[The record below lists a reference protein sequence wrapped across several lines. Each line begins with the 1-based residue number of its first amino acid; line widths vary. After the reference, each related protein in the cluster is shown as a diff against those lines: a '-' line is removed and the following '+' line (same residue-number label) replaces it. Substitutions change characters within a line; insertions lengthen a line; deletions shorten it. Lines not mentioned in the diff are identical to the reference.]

1 MTGNESKTVRSTRLI
16 TITTA
21 AVTIVSALSV
31 APPPAGAGRLCGR
44 LDLSGPCASSS
55 DLKPNLVVGGD
66 AGQGRLRVRADDG
79 TIAVDLRADNG
90 SVTNLFA
97 NDPSA
102 SNGLVKAWAR
112 INADGT
118 IAACWRCN
126 RDPDETQQLAPG
138 SYEVDFTPLD
148 TDITE
153 RPRMA
158 TVSGSNG
165 AMPQATIRAVDRTTP
180 PDDSTVHIFTENPA
194 TGDRVDA
201 PFVLV
206 IY

>member
-1 MTGNESKTVRSTRLI
+1 MTGNENKTVRGTRLI
-16 TITTA
+16 TVTTA
-21 AVTIVSALSV
+21 AVAIVLVLSV
-31 APPPAGAGRLCGR
+31 APRPAEAGRVCNR
-44 LDLSGPCASSS
+44 LDLSSPCVGSS

-66 AGQGRLRVRADDG
+66 TGQGRLRVRDADG
-79 TIAVDLRADNG
+79 TTVVELRSDNG

-102 SNGLVKAWAR
+102 SNGLIKAWAA

-126 RDPDETQQLAPG
+126 RDPVETQKLNFG
-138 SYEVDFTPLD
+138 SYEVDFTPLA

-158 TVSGSNG
+158 TVSGNDG
-165 AMPQATIRAVDRTTP
+165 AMPQATIRVVDRTTP

>member
-1 MTGNESKTVRSTRLI
+1 V
-16 TITTA
+16 A
-21 AVTIVSALSV
+21 IVSVLSI
-31 APPPAGAGRLCGR
+31 APPPAGAGRVCNR
-44 LDLSGPCASSS
+44 LDLSSPCAGSS

-66 AGQGRLRVRADDG
+66 TGQGRLRVRAADG
-79 TIAVDLRADNG
+79 TTAVELRADDGNL
-90 SVTNLFA
+90 TNLFV

-102 SNGLVKAWAR
+102 SNGLIKAWAA
-112 INADGT
+112 IDADGT

-138 SYEVDFTPLD
+138 SYEVDFTPLA

-158 TVSGSNG
+158 TVSGNNG

>member
-1 MTGNESKTVRSTRLI
+1 VRSTRLI
-16 TITTA
+16 TATTA
-21 AVTIVSALSV
+21 AVAVVSVLSI
-31 APPPAGAGRLCGR
+31 APRPAGAGRVCNR
-44 LDLSGPCASSS
+44 LDLSSPCAGSG

-66 AGQGRLRVRADDG
+66 TGQGRLRVRDDDGTTAVELRADDG
-79 TIAVDLRADNG
+79 N
-90 SVTNLFA
+90 VTNLFA
-97 NDPSA
+97 NEESA
-102 SNGLVKAWAR
+102 SNGLIKAWAA

-126 RDPDETQQLAPG
+126 RDPGETQQLAPG
-138 SYEVDFTPLD
+138 SYEVDFTPLA
-148 TDITE
+148 TDLTE
-153 RPRMA
+153 RPRTA
-158 TVSGSNG
+158 TVAGNG

>member
-1 MTGNESKTVRSTRLI
+1 VRRTRLI
-16 TITTA
+16 TVTTA
-21 AVTIVSALSV
+21 AVAIVSVLSLT
-31 APPPAGAGRLCGR
+31 PPAAAGRVCSR
-44 LDLSGPCASSS
+44 LDLSSPCTASS
-55 DLKPNLVVGGD
+55 DLKPNVVVGGD
-66 AGQGRLRVRADDG
+66 TGQGRLRVRDDG
-79 TIAVDLRADNG
+79 GTMAVDLRADNR

-97 NDPSA
+97 SDPRA

-126 RDPDETQQLAPG
+126 RDPDETQKLNVG
-138 SYEVDFTPLD
+138 SYEIDFTPLA
-148 TDITE
+148 TDITG
-153 RPRMA
+153 RPRTA
-158 TVSGSNG
+158 TVAGTG

>member
-1 MTGNESKTVRSTRLI
+1 M
-16 TITTA
+16 
-21 AVTIVSALSV
+21 AVVAALSV
-31 APPPAGAGRLCGR
+31 ATPPAEAGRLCNR
-44 LDLSGPCASSS
+44 LDLSSPCVRSN
-55 DLKPNLVVGGD
+55 DLKPNLVGGG
-66 AGQGRLRVRADDG
+66 ATGQGRLRVRDADG
-79 TIAVDLRADNG
+79 TTAVELRGDNG
-90 SVTNLFA
+90 SVTNHFA
-97 NDPSA
+97 NDPSL
-102 SNGLVKAWAR
+102 SNGLIKAWAA

-126 RDPDETQQLAPG
+126 RDPAETQKLNLG
-138 SYEVDFTPLD
+138 SYEIDFTPLA
-148 TDITE
+148 TDITG

-158 TVSGSNG
+158 TVAGNG

-201 PFVLV
+201 PFILI

>member
-1 MTGNESKTVRSTRLI
+1 VRSTRLI
-16 TITTA
+16 TISTG
-21 AVTIVSALSV
+21 AVAIVSALSI
-31 APPPAGAGRLCGR
+31 ASPPVEAGRVCNR
-44 LDLSGPCASSS
+44 LDLSSPCAGSS

-66 AGQGRLRVRADDG
+66 TGQGRLRVRDDDGTTAVELRADDG
-79 TIAVDLRADNG
+79 N
-90 SVTNLFA
+90 VTNLFA

-102 SNGLVKAWAR
+102 SNGLIKAWAQ

-148 TDITE
+148 TDITG